1 MVLDENNPCDE
12 PGCRLAPEVDR
23 KLTEYEEAGYTKS
36 AIWMGFNEAP
46 EVDRKLTEYDRAD
59 QTESLMLIGV
69 READPVPTYAT
80 GKGPVA

>member
-1 MVLDENNPCDE
+1 MLDENNPCDE
-12 PGCRLAPEVDR
+12 PGCRL
-23 KLTEYEEAGYTKS
+23 
-36 AIWMGFNEAP
+36 AP

-69 READPVPTYAT
+69 READPVPTFAT